1 MQSMIILIAGPVRSG
16 TNGDERLM
24 HENLARM
31 EQTALAVYQ
40 RGHIPVIGEWLAF
53 PLSAAAGSQKIGDA
67 ISEAFL
73 YPVAHRLLTRCDAV
87 LRIEGAS
94 NGADNDV
101 RVANELGLA
110 VYYSLDEVPVKTM
123 LAESWLRL
131 TGKD

>member
-31 EQTALAVYQ
+31 EQTALAVY
-40 RGHIPVIGEWLAF
+40 RLGPIPVIGEWLSF
-53 PLSAAAGSQKIGDA
+53 
-67 ISEAFL
+67 
-73 YPVAHRLLTRCDAV
+73 LLTRCDAV
-87 LRIEGAS
+87 LRMEGAS

-110 VYYSLDEVPVKTM
+110 VYYSLDEVPVKTKQ
-123 LAESWLRL
+123 AEA
-131 TGKD
+131 

>member
-53 PLSAAAGSQKIGDA
+53 PLSAAAGSHKIGDA

-110 VYYSLDEVPVKTM
+110 VYYSLDEVPVKTKQ
-123 LAESWLRL
+123 AEA
-131 TGKD
+131 